1 MKRVITILL
10 VLLTSIYSA
19 EIPFENEIKQCV
31 LNYAQSIGCTE
42 YDPEDP
48 SSFDAI
54 FLENGIFTL
63 KVTKENHKIYSDGEY
78 IVLFIADIG
87 CQGGNQSLSFNVA
100 RVKEG
105 ANKHF
110 YVDPKNSSPVLNTHT
125 AWMHIN
131 KIVSFKNGILT
142 VENATYKKNDP
153 QCCPSRIKR
162 TRFKLHKDGGF
173 SLIH

>member
-1 MKRVITILL
+1 MMKIILL
-10 VLLTSIYSA
+10 YLLTITA
-19 EIPFENEIKQCV
+19 LFAKPIPFEKEIKQSV

-42 YDPEDP
+42 YDPEVP
-48 SSFDAI
+48 SSFDEI

-63 KVTKENHKIYSDGEY
+63 KASKKEEYCDGEY

-87 CQGGNQSLSFNVA
+87 CQGGNQSKSFNVA

-110 YVDPKNSSPVLNTHT
+110 YVDPKKSSPAIKTDT
-125 AWMHIN
+125 AWLHIS

-142 VENATYKKNDP
+142 IENATFKKDDP
-153 QCCPSRIKR
+153 QCCPSKIER
-162 TRFKLHKDGGF
+162 TRFKLHKSGGF
-173 SLIH
+173 DMIH